1 MGLKKL
7 TNITPAELKA
17 KGVAALADK
26 PNLSASYGVG
36 GLSPTNLKL
45 WFDQIG
51 KFIAEKVNII
61 QDVLSSDD
69 AASYVKLDLE
79 GLDATKEAIEGFAY
93 SLQDLADSFLDGK
106 FAAFLKAK
114 KNATAEELTAL
125 QTLLNNIDKS
135 LSDLRALSDQNL
147 LDHASIRGKIET
159 DISSHNTNT
168 QAHQDIRGKIAID
181 IAAHNGDMTS
191 HSSAMALKFNRA
203 DVMPIFSGEDLQ
215 NEGKV
220 PSAKALSGVIASIN
234 STLNGINGK
243 AENSLINVEY
253 NAVTGVIVFTKN
265 NGDTITYDLPSE
277 KILKADASY
286 YDSTTRT
293 LHLVLMDDTDIVIN
307 VAHLVDEYYGD
318 NSTITLYTDT
328 DGKKKFKI
336 KDSLKQTLDGY
347 GTTLQQHTEDIQG
360 LNDNKV
366 NYTDIVDNVTT
377 EATDKPVSAK
387 QAKILKSEI
396 TSLDNTLK
404 GAYKAV
410 SYDNTTGSFVLT
422 KVDGTTDTV
431 SFPLE
436 SFVSDATFD
445 PETNKVT
452 LTVSNGKS
460 VSFDLS
466 ALIDYYYGDGT
477 TIEVYDD
484 PNDGFKHKI
493 RVKSNFLDTV
503 NTAISGLDARL
514 SKAEQDI
521 KYLERIDE
529 LGSIGRAD
537 TETITM
543 NEENGYLS
551 ARKLKLADDTILEF
565 IQLTKTQYDAIE
577 NKLNTVLYLIDDSGR
592 LALTIGNKVVYSNG
606 VKDTETNNSITFR
619 FLTQAA
625 YDGLTTRDSSKLYI
639 INNDGALALAFGDLF
654 LNTHTEVISAISGRV
669 TTIENSHKTL
679 TGTSKVAV
687 MNSLVVSGISL
698 VSGSLVAAERCL
710 QC

>member
-79 GLDATKEAIEGFAY
+79 GLDAAKEAVEGFAY
-93 SLQDLADSFLDGK
+93 SLQDLADAFLDGK

-114 KNATAEELTAL
+114 QNATAEELITL
-125 QTLLNNIDKS
+125 QVLLNNIDKR
-135 LSDLRALSDQNL
+135 LSDLKALSDENL
-147 LDHASIRGKIET
+147 LDHTSIRNKIES

-168 QAHQDIRGKIAID
+168 QAHQDIRGKIGID
-181 IAAHNGDMTS
+181 IAAHNGDMTA
-191 HSSAMALKFNRA
+191 HNAAMALKFDRV
-203 DVMPIFSGEDLQ
+203 DVMPVFSGEDVQ

-220 PSAKALSGVIASIN
+220 PSARALSGVISAINSSIN
-234 STLNGINGK
+234 GIDGK
-243 AENSLINVEY
+243 AEKSLTDVEY
-253 NAVTGVIVFTKN
+253 DALTGVIVFTKN
-265 NGDTITYDLPSE
+265 NGEKITYDLPSE

-286 YDSTTRT
+286 YDASTRK
-293 LHLVLMDDTDIVIN
+293 LHLVLMDNTDIVIN
-307 VAHLVDEYYGD
+307 VSDLVDEYYGD
-318 NSTITLYTDT
+318 DSTITLYTDK
-328 DGKKKFKI
+328 GKKKFKL
-336 KDSLKQTLDGY
+336 KDELKQTLDDY
-347 GTTLQQHTEDIQG
+347 GTTLQQHTEKLQD
-360 LNDNKV
+360 LDDNKI
-366 NYTDIVDNVTT
+366 NYTDVVDNVTT

-387 QAKILKSEI
+387 QAKLLKGEI

-445 PETNKVT
+445 PATNKVT

-484 PNDGFKHKI
+484 PEDGFKHKI
-493 RVKSNFLDTV
+493 RVKSTFLDTV
-503 NTAISGLDARL
+503 NTAILGLDERL
-514 SKAEQDI
+514 TQAEKDI

-529 LGSIGRAD
+529 IGSIGKAD
-537 TETITM
+537 ENTITM
-543 NEENGYLS
+543 NEENGHLS
-551 ARKLKLADDTILEF
+551 ARKLKLADGSILEF
-565 IQLTKTQYDAIE
+565 IQLSKSEYDALE
-577 NKLNTVLYLIDDSGR
+577 NKENSVVYFIDDNSR
-592 LALTIGNKVVYSNG
+592 LAIALGEKVVYASG

-619 FLTQAA
+619 FITQAA
-625 YDGLTTRDSSKLYI
+625 YDGLVTKDSSKLYI
-639 INNDGALALAFGDLF
+639 INKNGALAFAFGDLY
-654 LNTHTEVISAISGRV
+654 LDTNSELIAAVSGRV
-669 TTIENSHKTL
+669 VTLENAHKTL
-679 TGTSKVAV
+679 AGSSKVAV
-687 MNSLVVSGISL
+687 LNSLSVSGISF
-698 VSGSLVAAERCL
+698 VSGTLVASERCL